1 MAQLFKSFIPVEF
14 LDSWTRGQYV
24 IGPRTLDYQYAG
36 LALIFRGFYRYDV
49 WRMRNEDR
57 EDLFG
62 GYVAVDIQDNELNFA
77 GFRLYSRDNAAD
89 ERTPLFWKSVFS
101 RFIDNETGSTDLYFP
116 YHIFRDRPAS
126 SSQAAGEVIRSFA
139 QRCSGPHDLDEIE
152 QYIMHAETNASADQL
167 LPVHRVLSELCERV
181 DDPAGKPELR
191 GLCMLT
197 RPPGSRRQQQDKRDP
212 RWDLVLDGANYGVLI
227 DNPILGTVQFK
238 RLSEGFLKK
247 VDLAG
252 HDRDREGVEP

>member
-1 MAQLFKSFIPVEF
+1 MAFSAVAARLARASREKSANRRTVLGGRTMAQLFKSFIPAEF

-89 ERTPLFWKSVFS
+89 ERTPLF
-101 RFIDNETGSTDLYFP
+101 
-116 YHIFRDRPAS
+116 
-126 SSQAAGEVIRSFA
+126 
-139 QRCSGPHDLDEIE
+139 
-152 QYIMHAETNASADQL
+152 
-167 LPVHRVLSELCERV
+167 
-181 DDPAGKPELR
+181 
-191 GLCMLT
+191 
-197 RPPGSRRQQQDKRDP
+197 
-212 RWDLVLDGANYGVLI
+212 
-227 DNPILGTVQFK
+227 
-238 RLSEGFLKK
+238 
-247 VDLAG
+247 
-252 HDRDREGVEP
+252 